1 MEGFRNIFRLVI
13 SSLLICCCFLNN
25 ANKSFADSTVNLKN
39 ETQEDSTRRSR
50 LHEILIALIKQ
61 QKDLELIDDGVQFFE
76 NPINNSEKYD
86 PSKIVERNQRIIKK
100 YQSLVRSAIA
110 LDALLES
117 EDYDIGV

>member
-1 MEGFRNIFRLVI
+1 M
-13 SSLLICCCFLNN
+13 
-25 ANKSFADSTVNLKN
+25 NLKN
-39 ETQEDSTRRSR
+39 KDTEEYITRRSR

-61 QKDLELIDDGVQFFE
+61 QKDLELMDNGDQVFE
-76 NPINNSEKYD
+76 NPTNHSEKYD

-117 EDYDIGV
+117 EDYDISDGRIS

>member
-1 MEGFRNIFRLVI
+1 M
-13 SSLLICCCFLNN
+13 
-25 ANKSFADSTVNLKN
+25 NLKKN
-39 ETQEDSTRRSR
+39 EADEHLTRRSR

-61 QKDLELIDDGVQFFE
+61 QKNLELMDEDAQVFE
-76 NPINNSEKYD
+76 NPVKNSEKYD

-117 EDYDIGV
+117 EDYDISDGKI

>member
-1 MEGFRNIFRLVI
+1 MNH
-13 SSLLICCCFLNN
+13 
-25 ANKSFADSTVNLKN
+25 KKN
-39 ETQEDSTRRSR
+39 EAEGYLKRRAR

-61 QKDLELIDDGVQFFE
+61 QKDLELMDDDVQVFE
-76 NPINNSEKYD
+76 NPFNHSEKYD

-117 EDYDIGV
+117 EDYKISD